1 MTLRQHIFLL
11 GVFDGNI
18 LWAFLMVTFSA
29 TQRST
34 TPTTEME
41 LEEQRIVKAMKKR
54 CQCSCTHSCHAQR
67 LFATRMTPPV
77 CCCVWIASIIQSP
90 SRYLFLSFCLRAGA
104 QMRTPCPRGC
114 MSHPPPS
121 HTLGGANR
129 KLRMKR
135 LKGKKRLKRQHQK
148 AEEAK
153 CVRLPFSWMTVGSDQ
168 AHDWA
173 ALAFRSGLSRQAIA
187 RGTST
192 ATRSAQ
198 GPLPAGV
205 PPVAETAAEGDR
217 REEGEAQ
224 RAPEVCCAGLES
236 PSLETLPQYTPPSCL
251 SCPVC
256 CPQPGEGGAAW
267 PGQGTASDQGV
278 GHVAKSTWTFS
289 PGNSSPKPKK
299 GPLFLGFLG

>member
-1 MTLRQHIFLL
+1 
-11 GVFDGNI
+11 
-18 LWAFLMVTFSA
+18 
-29 TQRST
+29 
-34 TPTTEME
+34 
-41 LEEQRIVKAMKKR
+41 
-54 CQCSCTHSCHAQR
+54 
-67 LFATRMTPPV
+67 
-77 CCCVWIASIIQSP
+77 
-90 SRYLFLSFCLRAGA
+90 
-104 QMRTPCPRGC
+104 MRTPCPRGC

-121 HTLGGANR
+121 HALGGANR

-153 CVRLPFSWMTVGSDQ
+153 CVRLPSSWMTVGSDQ

-236 PSLETLPQYTPPSCL
+236 PSLETLPHYTPPQLLVLPCMLPPGWGGGCCL
-251 SCPVC
+251 AGPRHRIGS
-256 CPQPGEGGAAW
+256 GGGAC
-267 PGQGTASDQGV
+267 GQKHLDIQPRQLFTKTQERATFFRLFRLSLAMCATCDDPPPQGV
-278 GHVAKSTWTFS
+278 GVS
-289 PGNSSPKPKK
+289 PG
-299 GPLFLGFLG
+299 